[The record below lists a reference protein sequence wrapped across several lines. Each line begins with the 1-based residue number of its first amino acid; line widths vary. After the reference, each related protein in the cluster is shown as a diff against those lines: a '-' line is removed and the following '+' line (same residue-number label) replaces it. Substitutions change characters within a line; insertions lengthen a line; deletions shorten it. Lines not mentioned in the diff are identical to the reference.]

1 VVRPLLFVSVVQGV
15 FMLYFFY
22 SMAPFALDLLGR
34 PDLVWVAGVL
44 AAFFGLT
51 GIIGNMLVGLVMRSS
66 NGRRQAP
73 RVLAG
78 FAALTA
84 VAAAVIG
91 IIGLL
96 TPEGGSLL
104 SFGLVVGVAGIFWGV
119 LFGIMGPIRQA
130 YLNTQIPSAQRATV
144 LSVDSFFAEAGGMV
158 GQPGLGWLARATS
171 IPVGHLAGA
180 IFMGIAVPLYRR
192 SGRAHQEQKLEGVTA
207 EEAPSGE

>member
-1 VVRPLLFVSVVQGV
+1 VVRPLLFVSAVQGV

-51 GIIGNMLVGLVMRSS
+51 GIIGNMLVGPVMRSS

-119 LFGIMGPIRQA
+119 LFGIMEPIRQA
-130 YLNTQIPSAQRATV
+130 YLNEHIPSAQRATV

-171 IPVGHLAGA
+171 IPVGHLVGA

-192 SGRAHQEQKLEGVTA
+192 SG
-207 EEAPSGE
+207 APMRSRSSKG